1 VPPDFSGLV
10 LEGKYRLTRSIGAGA
25 MGYVWE
31 AEQLRLG
38 RTVAVKLLR
47 PELVSDRT
55 VLARFQQEATAAGRI
70 GNPHIV
76 DVLDVGTT
84 PGGAPFLV
92 MEKLRGRPL
101 SAALAAHPMLPVPQ
115 ALRIAR
121 QILAGVAAAHAAG
134 IVHRDLKPDNIF
146 LEDQA
151 DGRDHV
157 KLVDFG
163 IAKAKDDPKASRLT
177 RTGMLLGTPRYMSPE
192 QVEGRR
198 DVDHRAD
205 IWAVGVILY
214 ECLTGRFP
222 HEAPD
227 VPSTLAA
234 ILYGVAPPPRALR
247 PELEPSLEA
256 AVLCALAKDPAR
268 RFPTAEAFRAAL
280 GPDPSLT
287 PGAAS
292 PSLPEALRPTGPEPR
307 TPFAAVQ
314 PPTVVP
320 RRRTGL
326 VLAAVLIVAVVAA
339 TAVVVV
345 QHLTCGDGVAPSRA
359 VDATDTSSDAVP
371 PPPLAGEADAGSGGG
386 ASDARPPS
394 APDEA
399 AERRLYVDAAAA
411 AYCEPDAAGRARG
424 RPPTFE
430 ERIAL
435 VPEIVEAHGLDYSRF
450 GELAARYE
458 RDEAV
463 LAEIHAR
470 SMQCDGLRE

>member
-1 VPPDFSGLV
+1 
-10 LEGKYRLTRSIGAGA
+10 
-25 MGYVWE
+25 
-31 AEQLRLG
+31 
-38 RTVAVKLLR
+38 
-47 PELVSDRT
+47 

-70 GNPHIV
+70 GSPYIV

-101 SAALAAHPMLPVPQ
+101 SAALAEHPMLPVPR

-121 QILAGVAAAHAAG
+121 QILAGVVAAHAAG

-146 LEDQA
+146 LEDQG

-163 IAKAKDDPKASRLT
+163 IAKVKDDPKVSHLT

-287 PGAAS
+287 PVAPA
-292 PSLPEALRPTGPEPR
+292 PSLPAASHRTGPEAR
-307 TPFAAVQ
+307 TPFVAVQ
-314 PPTVVP
+314 PPAVVP
-320 RRRTGL
+320 RRRTGP
-326 VLAAVLIVAVVAA
+326 VLAAVLIAVVVAAGAVVAGRY
-339 TAVVVV
+339 
-345 QHLTCGDGVAPSRA
+345 LIGRDGGTPSRASRA
-359 VDATDTSSDAVP
+359 VDATAAAPDAVAAL
-371 PPPLAGEADAGSGGG
+371 PLA
-386 ASDARPPS
+386 PV
-394 APDEA
+394 PDEA

-424 RPPTFE
+424 RPLTSA

-435 VPEIVEAHGLDYSRF
+435 VPEIVEAHGLSYSRF

-463 LAEIHAR
+463 LAEIHAK
-470 SMQCDGLRE
+470 SLQCDGLGP